1 MSNDAGKIE
10 SATADVE
17 AIMKSMGIDP
27 GSAKAKDL
35 LKAMKADSKSR
46 RTTPAEIEAKYG
58 HVVKGTVR
66 FDATANKQKA
76 TITCTVGD
84 CKKQRDVFTSD
95 LFQVN
100 SCVDCK
106 DKARK
111 AKRDEQKALLEDFK
125 KRKQAAASTPEPKA
139 EAGEE
144 IEEDAPVAE

>member
-1 MSNDAGKIE
+1 MDGKKVE
-10 SATADVE
+10 AATENVE
-17 AIMKSMGIDP
+17 AIMKQMGIDP
-27 GSAKAKDL
+27 GSEKAKQL
-35 LKAMKADSKSR
+35 LKAMKSDSKSR
-46 RTTPAEIEAKYG
+46 RTSPSEIEAKYA

-66 FDATANKQKA
+66 FDAAANKQKA

-125 KRKQAAASTPEPKA
+125 KRKAQAASTPEPKA

-144 IEEDAPVAE
+144 IAEGAEQEAGS